1 MKMVTAL
8 VAVAVFVF
16 AIILMCRQSGVVK
29 EYDFGAGAYYYAD
42 IPGFEKIIN
51 DDIFVSSVPLWVHIV
66 LFLIWGWLMFRLWG
80 WIDKKDDFMEFK
92 GKTVLITG
100 GGSGIGEAMAY
111 QYAMKGT
118 NVILTGRRMETL
130 EKVQEKCL
138 EYGVRAWCKT
148 VDMEKSESIDELVKW
163 IEAEG
168 HVIDFLLLNAGISQ
182 RSLTLE
188 TDISVDRRLM
198 EVNYFG
204 GIYLVKS
211 LKDMFIER
219 GVHIAVVSSVSG
231 VFGFPVRSA
240 YCASKHAIHGFYE
253 TIALEYPQIKTTIL
267 IPGRIH
273 TDVSKNALD
282 GNGKATGV
290 MDPGQANGYDVNK
303 CAKVAIKAIARGKH
317 RKVIGGF
324 DTIMVPFYKYIP
336 CLFRLIARNVSAR

>member
-1 MKMVTAL
+1 MLDFKNKTA
-8 VAVAVFVF
+8 
-16 AIILMCRQSGVVK
+16 
-29 EYDFGAGAYYYAD
+29 
-42 IPGFEKIIN
+42 
-51 DDIFVSSVPLWVHIV
+51 
-66 LFLIWGWLMFRLWG
+66 
-80 WIDKKDDFMEFK
+80 
-92 GKTVLITG
+92 LITG
-100 GGSGIGEAMAY
+100 GGTGIGEALAY
-111 QYAMKGT
+111 EYAKKGA
-118 NVILTGRRMETL
+118 NVILTGRRIEPL
-130 EKVQEKCL
+130 QEVQKKCMQL
-138 EYGVRAWCKT
+138 GVEAWCKT
-148 VDMEKSESIDELVKW
+148 VDMEKSETIDELVAW
-163 IEAEG
+163 IHEEG
-168 HVIDFLLLNAGISQ
+168 HQIDFLLLNAGISQ
-182 RSLTLE
+182 RALTLE

-211 LKDMFIER
+211 LKEMFLKN

-282 GNGKATGV
+282 GKGNATGI

-303 CAKVAIKAIARGKH
+303 CARVAIKAIAKGKH
-317 RKVIGGF
+317 QKVIGGF

-336 CLFRLIARNVSAR
+336 WLFRLIARNVSAR

>member
-1 MKMVTAL
+1 M
-8 VAVAVFVF
+8 
-16 AIILMCRQSGVVK
+16 
-29 EYDFGAGAYYYAD
+29 
-42 IPGFEKIIN
+42 EKGLN
-51 DDIFVSSVPLWVHIV
+51 LN
-66 LFLIWGWLMFRLWG
+66 LKNML
-80 WIDKKDDFMEFK
+80 EFK

-100 GGSGIGEAMAY
+100 GGSGIGEAMAC

-130 EKVQEKCL
+130 EKVQQKCL
-138 EYGVRAWCKT
+138 ALGVQAWCRT
-148 VDMEKSESIDELVKW
+148 VDMEKPESIDALVEW
-163 IEAEG
+163 INAEG
-168 HVIDFLLLNAGISQ
+168 HKIDFLLLNAGISQ
-182 RSLTLE
+182 RALTLE

-204 GIYLVKS
+204 GIYLVKA
-211 LKDMFIER
+211 LKDMFLER

-253 TIALEYPQIKTTIL
+253 TIALEYPQIRTTIL

-273 TDVSKNALD
+273 TDVSRNALD
-282 GNGKATGV
+282 GNGKATGI
-290 MDPGQANGYDVNK
+290 MDPGQANGYDVDK
-303 CAKVAIKAIARGKH
+303 CARKAIKAIARGRH
-317 RKVIGGF
+317 QKVIGGF

>member
-1 MKMVTAL
+1 MMK
-8 VAVAVFVF
+8 F
-16 AIILMCRQSGVVK
+16 Q
-29 EYDFGAGAYYYAD
+29 
-42 IPGFEKIIN
+42 
-51 DDIFVSSVPLWVHIV
+51 
-66 LFLIWGWLMFRLWG
+66 
-80 WIDKKDDFMEFK
+80 

-111 QYAMKGT
+111 QYAAKGA

-130 EKVQEKCL
+130 EKVQKKCIGL
-138 EYGVRAWCKT
+138 GVKAWCKT
-148 VDMEKSESIDELVKW
+148 VDVEKSESIDELVSW
-163 IEAEG
+163 IRTEG
-168 HVIDFLLLNAGISQ
+168 HLIDFLLLNAGISQ
-182 RSLTLE
+182 RSLTLD

-211 LKDMFIER
+211 LKDMFIKR
-219 GVHIAVVSSVSG
+219 GVHIAVISSVSG

-253 TIALEYPQIKTTIL
+253 TIALEYPQIKTTII

-282 GNGKATGV
+282 GNGKATGI

-303 CAKVAIKAIARGKH
+303 CAKIAVRAIARGKH
-317 RKVIGGF
+317 QKVIGGF

>member
-1 MKMVTAL
+1 MLK
-8 VAVAVFVF
+8 F
-16 AIILMCRQSGVVK
+16 
-29 EYDFGAGAYYYAD
+29 
-42 IPGFEKIIN
+42 
-51 DDIFVSSVPLWVHIV
+51 
-66 LFLIWGWLMFRLWG
+66 
-80 WIDKKDDFMEFK
+80 KD
-92 GKTVLITG
+92 KTVLITG

-111 QYAMKGT
+111 QYAKKGA
-118 NVILTGRRMETL
+118 NVILTGRRIKTL
-130 EKVQEKCL
+130 ESVKCKCEEL
-138 EYGVRAWCKT
+138 GVKAWCKT
-148 VDMEKSESIDELVKW
+148 VDVERSESIDELVDW
-163 IEAEG
+163 IRQEG
-168 HVIDFLLLNAGISQ
+168 HLIDFLLLNAGISQ
-182 RSLTLE
+182 RALTLE

-204 GIYLVKS
+204 GIYLVKA

-253 TIALEYPQIKTTIL
+253 TIALEYPQIKTTII

-273 TDVSKNALD
+273 TEVSKNALD

-317 RKVIGGF
+317 QKVIGGF
-324 DTIMVPFYKYIP
+324 DTIMVLFYKYVP
-336 CLFRLIARNVSAR
+336 WLFRLIARNVSAR

>member
-1 MKMVTAL
+1 MLT
-8 VAVAVFVF
+8 
-16 AIILMCRQSGVVK
+16 
-29 EYDFGAGAYYYAD
+29 
-42 IPGFEKIIN
+42 
-51 DDIFVSSVPLWVHIV
+51 
-66 LFLIWGWLMFRLWG
+66 
-80 WIDKKDDFMEFK
+80 FK

-111 QYAMKGT
+111 QYAQKGT
-118 NVILTGRRMETL
+118 NVILTGRRVETL
-130 EKVQEKCL
+130 EKVQQKCR
-138 EYGVRAWCKT
+138 EFGVQAWCKT
-148 VDMEKSESIDELVKW
+148 VDVEQTASIDELVAW
-163 IEAEG
+163 IRTEG
-168 HVIDFLLLNAGISQ
+168 HLIDFLLLNAGISQ
-182 RSLTLE
+182 RALTLE
-188 TDISVDRRLM
+188 TDIQVDRRLM

-211 LKDMFIER
+211 LKDMFLER

-282 GNGKATGV
+282 GQGKATGI
-290 MDPGQANGYDVNK
+290 MDPGQANGYDVNR
-303 CAKVAIKAIARGKH
+303 CAKVAIRAIARGKH
-317 RKVIGGF
+317 QKVIGGF

>member
-1 MKMVTAL
+1 
-8 VAVAVFVF
+8 
-16 AIILMCRQSGVVK
+16 
-29 EYDFGAGAYYYAD
+29 
-42 IPGFEKIIN
+42 
-51 DDIFVSSVPLWVHIV
+51 
-66 LFLIWGWLMFRLWG
+66 
-80 WIDKKDDFMEFK
+80 MEFK
-92 GKTVLITG
+92 NKTALITG
-100 GGSGIGEAMAY
+100 GGTGSGEAMAY

-118 NVILTGRRMETL
+118 NVILTGRRLEVL
-130 EKVQEKCL
+130 EKVQKKCIEL
-138 EYGVRAWCKT
+138 GVNAWCKT
-148 VDMEKSESIDELVKW
+148 VDVEKPESIDELVAW
-163 IEAEG
+163 VRSEG
-168 HVIDFLLLNAGISQ
+168 HQIDFLLLNAGISQ
-182 RSLTLE
+182 RALTLE

-253 TIALEYPQIKTTIL
+253 TIALEYPQIKTTII

-282 GNGKATGV
+282 GNGKATGI

-303 CAKVAIKAIARGKH
+303 CARKAIRAIARGKH
-317 RKVIGGF
+317 QKVIGGF

>member
-1 MKMVTAL
+1 MLT
-8 VAVAVFVF
+8 
-16 AIILMCRQSGVVK
+16 
-29 EYDFGAGAYYYAD
+29 
-42 IPGFEKIIN
+42 
-51 DDIFVSSVPLWVHIV
+51 
-66 LFLIWGWLMFRLWG
+66 
-80 WIDKKDDFMEFK
+80 FK

-111 QYAMKGT
+111 QYAQKGT
-118 NVILTGRRMETL
+118 NVILTGRRIETL
-130 EKVQEKCL
+130 EKVQQKCR
-138 EYGVRAWCKT
+138 EFGVQAWCKT
-148 VDMEKSESIDELVKW
+148 VDVEQTASIDELVAW
-163 IEAEG
+163 IRTEG
-168 HVIDFLLLNAGISQ
+168 HLIDFLLLNAGISQ
-182 RSLTLE
+182 RALTLE
-188 TDISVDRRLM
+188 TDIHVDRRLM

-211 LKDMFIER
+211 LKDMFLER

-282 GNGKATGV
+282 GQGKATGI
-290 MDPGQANGYDVNK
+290 MDPGQANGYDVNR
-303 CAKVAIKAIARGKH
+303 CAKVAIRAIARGKH
-317 RKVIGGF
+317 QKVIGGF

>member
-1 MKMVTAL
+1 ML
-8 VAVAVFVF
+8 
-16 AIILMCRQSGVVK
+16 
-29 EYDFGAGAYYYAD
+29 
-42 IPGFEKIIN
+42 
-51 DDIFVSSVPLWVHIV
+51 
-66 LFLIWGWLMFRLWG
+66 
-80 WIDKKDDFMEFK
+80 EFK
-92 GKTVLITG
+92 NKTVLITG
-100 GGSGIGEAMAY
+100 GGSGIGEALAY
-111 QYAMKGT
+111 QYAAKGA
-118 NVILTGRRMETL
+118 NVILTGRRLETL
-130 EKVQEKCL
+130 EKVQKKCIGM
-138 EYGVRAWCKT
+138 GVKSWCKT
-148 VDMEKSESIDELVKW
+148 VDVEKPESIDELVAW
-163 IEAEG
+163 VHAEG
-168 HVIDFLLLNAGISQ
+168 HLIDFLLLNAGISQ
-182 RSLTLE
+182 RALTLE

-253 TIALEYPQIKTTIL
+253 TIALEYPQIKTTII

-282 GNGKATGV
+282 GSGKATGI

-303 CAKVAIKAIARGKH
+303 CAAKAIRAIARGKH
-317 RKVIGGF
+317 QKVIGGF

>member
-1 MKMVTAL
+1 
-8 VAVAVFVF
+8 
-16 AIILMCRQSGVVK
+16 
-29 EYDFGAGAYYYAD
+29 
-42 IPGFEKIIN
+42 
-51 DDIFVSSVPLWVHIV
+51 
-66 LFLIWGWLMFRLWG
+66 
-80 WIDKKDDFMEFK
+80 MEFK

-100 GGSGIGEAMAY
+100 GGTGIGEAMAY

-118 NVILTGRRMETL
+118 NVILTGRRLEVL
-130 EKVQEKCL
+130 EKVQKKCIEL
-138 EYGVRAWCKT
+138 GVKAWCHT
-148 VDMEKSESIDELVKW
+148 VDVEKTESIDELVAW
-163 IEAEG
+163 VRSEG
-168 HVIDFLLLNAGISQ
+168 HLIDFLLLNAGISQ
-182 RSLTLE
+182 RALTLE

-253 TIALEYPQIKTTIL
+253 TIALEYPQIKTTII

-282 GNGKATGV
+282 GNGKATGI

-303 CAKVAIKAIARGKH
+303 CAKVAIRAIARGKH
-317 RKVIGGF
+317 QKVIGGF
-324 DTIMVPFYKYIP
+324 DTIMVPFYKYVP
-336 CLFRLIARNVSAR
+336 WLFRLIARNVSAR

>member
-1 MKMVTAL
+1 MLDFKNKTA
-8 VAVAVFVF
+8 
-16 AIILMCRQSGVVK
+16 
-29 EYDFGAGAYYYAD
+29 
-42 IPGFEKIIN
+42 
-51 DDIFVSSVPLWVHIV
+51 
-66 LFLIWGWLMFRLWG
+66 
-80 WIDKKDDFMEFK
+80 
-92 GKTVLITG
+92 LITG
-100 GGSGIGEAMAY
+100 GGTGIGEALAY
-111 QYAMKGT
+111 EYAKKGA
-118 NVILTGRRMETL
+118 NVILTGRRIEPL
-130 EKVQEKCL
+130 QEVQKKCMQL
-138 EYGVRAWCKT
+138 GVEAWCKT
-148 VDMEKSESIDELVKW
+148 VDMEKSETIDELVAW
-163 IEAEG
+163 IHDEG
-168 HVIDFLLLNAGISQ
+168 HQIDFLLLNAGISQ
-182 RSLTLE
+182 RALTLD

-211 LKDMFIER
+211 LKEKFLKN

-282 GNGKATGV
+282 GKGNATGI

-303 CAKVAIKAIARGKH
+303 CAKVAIKAIAKGKH
-317 RKVIGGF
+317 QKVIGGF

-336 CLFRLIARNVSAR
+336 WLFRLIARNVSAR

>member
-1 MKMVTAL
+1 MSFLPSTN
-8 VAVAVFVF
+8 
-16 AIILMCRQSGVVK
+16 RT
-29 EYDFGAGAYYYAD
+29 
-42 IPGFEKIIN
+42 KIKP
-51 DDIFVSSVPLWVHIV
+51 DMLQF
-66 LFLIWGWLMFRLWG
+66 
-80 WIDKKDDFMEFK
+80 KD
-92 GKTVLITG
+92 KTVLITG

-111 QYAMKGT
+111 QYAKKGT
-118 NVILTGRRMETL
+118 NVILTGRRL
-130 EKVQEKCL
+130 EALERIQKNCL
-138 EYGVRAWCKT
+138 ALGVKSWCKT
-148 VDMEKSESIDELVKW
+148 VDVEKPESIDELVEW
-163 IEAEG
+163 IRSEG
-168 HVIDFLLLNAGISQ
+168 HMIDFLLLNAGISQ
-182 RSLTLE
+182 RALTLE

-253 TIALEYPQIKTTIL
+253 TIALEYPQIKTTII

-273 TDVSKNALD
+273 TEVSKNALD

-303 CAKVAIKAIARGKH
+303 CAKVAIRAIARGKH
-317 RKVIGGF
+317 QKVIGGF

>member
-1 MKMVTAL
+1 MLT
-8 VAVAVFVF
+8 
-16 AIILMCRQSGVVK
+16 
-29 EYDFGAGAYYYAD
+29 
-42 IPGFEKIIN
+42 
-51 DDIFVSSVPLWVHIV
+51 
-66 LFLIWGWLMFRLWG
+66 
-80 WIDKKDDFMEFK
+80 FK

-111 QYAMKGT
+111 QYAQKGT
-118 NVILTGRRMETL
+118 NVILTGRRIETL
-130 EKVQEKCL
+130 EKVQQKCR
-138 EYGVRAWCKT
+138 EFGVQAWCKT
-148 VDMEKSESIDELVKW
+148 VDVEQTASIDELVAW
-163 IEAEG
+163 IRTEG
-168 HVIDFLLLNAGISQ
+168 HLIDFLLLNAGISQ
-182 RSLTLE
+182 RALTLE
-188 TDISVDRRLM
+188 TDIQVDRRLM

-211 LKDMFIER
+211 LKDMFLER

-282 GNGKATGV
+282 GQGKATGI
-290 MDPGQANGYDVNK
+290 MDPGQANGYDVNR
-303 CAKVAIKAIARGKH
+303 CSKVAIRAIARGKH
-317 RKVIGGF
+317 QKVIGGF

>member
-1 MKMVTAL
+1 ML
-8 VAVAVFVF
+8 
-16 AIILMCRQSGVVK
+16 
-29 EYDFGAGAYYYAD
+29 DF
-42 IPGFEKIIN
+42 
-51 DDIFVSSVPLWVHIV
+51 
-66 LFLIWGWLMFRLWG
+66 R
-80 WIDKKDDFMEFK
+80 
-92 GKTVLITG
+92 GKCVLITG

-111 QYAMKGT
+111 QYAKKGT
-118 NVILTGRRMETL
+118 NVILTGRRIETL
-130 EKVQEKCL
+130 EKVQKKCEELGVKAWSRCVDIEKQ
-138 EYGVRAWCKT
+138 
-148 VDMEKSESIDELVKW
+148 DSIDELVKW
-163 IEAEG
+163 IKDEG
-168 HVIDFLLLNAGISQ
+168 HPIDFMLLNAGISQ
-182 RSLTLE
+182 RSLTLD

-211 LKDMFIER
+211 LKDMFLER

-282 GNGKATGV
+282 GSGKATGI

-303 CAKVAIKAIARGKH
+303 CAKVAIRAIARGKH
-317 RKVIGGF
+317 QKVIGGF
-324 DTIMVPFYKYIP
+324 DTIMVPLYKFIP
-336 CLFRLIARNVSAR
+336 PLFRLIARNVSAR